1 MVAAGKK
8 LLELYRAADADT
20 KKEAMKLLRG
30 EAGTGDAP
38 ESIMDTVQDLLG
50 KNSYIGGIIMGIIDC
65 ILAVTNTLTG

>member
-30 EAGTGDAP
+30 EAGTGDAL

-50 KNSYIGGIIMGIIDC
+50 KNSYIGGIIMGIIAC

>member
-30 EAGTGDAP
+30 EAGTGDVL
-38 ESIMDTVQDLLG
+38 ESI
-50 KNSYIGGIIMGIIDC
+50 IAC